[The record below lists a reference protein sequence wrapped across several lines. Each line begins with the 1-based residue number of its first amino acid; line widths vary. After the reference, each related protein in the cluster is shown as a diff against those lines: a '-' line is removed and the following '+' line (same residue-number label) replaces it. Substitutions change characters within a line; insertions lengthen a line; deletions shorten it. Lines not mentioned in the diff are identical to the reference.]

1 MNINY
6 RPEIDGLRAI
16 AVISVIFYHANV
28 VIFDEK
34 LFKGGFIGVDIFFV
48 ISGYLITSLILR
60 ELNTTQSFSF
70 MNFYERRVRR
80 ILPPLFFVMLLCFP
94 FAWVHLGPANFID
107 FSKSILYSIGFSSN
121 FYFWD
126 MGHQYA
132 AANSLLKPFLHTWS
146 LSIEEQYYIIFP
158 IFLFIIFRYLRNYL
172 LLFLIV
178 SFIFSLLLADWGS
191 KNYPSAT
198 FYFLHSRAWELI
210 VGSFLA
216 FSEIYQHY
224 KKNNLI
230 TQNLLSFIGFFIILF
245 SIIFGKTHFPHPS
258 FYTLAPVLGV
268 CLVILFSNKNTFIAK
283 ILSTKFFVGTGLISY
298 SLYLWHYPIFAFA
311 RINELDPGNIL
322 NFLTLIIPI
331 IILSILTYF
340 FIEKPS
346 RNRETKFKII
356 LYSIFLLLIVII
368 TLNLLVINKDGFKKR
383 MPPLLQGIN
392 FNTPPWK
399 LLKNDNNEICHNKKN
414 GCVFNLSSKKKV
426 FMIGDSHSAALMFNL
441 KDRVVKRNYS
451 FTTFTLDGCI
461 YFKGFNMINKHTKI
475 IDKKCNNDYFLELD
489 NKLKNQQNSII
500 ILSGRLPL
508 YLNNSRFDNQEGGVE
523 NGDWPYLYH
532 SVGQFNSIQ
541 SSFRN
546 SIHTISKNN
555 KIILIYPIPEVG
567 INIKDKILATSQ
579 KNVFLKENYNFDEFL
594 EPKKVFTTSYNT
606 YTQRTKSSFD
616 LLNSIKGKNIYKIYP
631 HKLFCNNQ
639 IKNRCMT
646 HDNEHIFYWDD
657 DHTSL
662 QGSKMINDLILKE
675 IKKIEMDF
683 NKSN

>member
-70 MNFYERRVRR
+70 MNFYQRRVRR

-94 FAWVHLGPANFID
+94 VAWVYLDPGNFID

-126 MGHQYA
+126 MGQQYA

-178 SFIFSLLLADWGS
+178 SFIFSILLADWGS

-210 VGSFLA
+210 AGSFLA

-230 TQNLLSFIGFFIILF
+230 TQNSLSFIGFFIILF

-356 LYSIFLLLIVII
+356 LSSIFFLLIIII

-414 GCVFNLSSKKKV
+414 GCVFNPSSKKKI

-451 FTTFTLDGCI
+451 FTTFTLDGCL
-461 YFKGFNMINKHTKI
+461 YFKGFNLINKHTKI

-489 NKLKNQQNSII
+489 NMLKNQQNSII
-500 ILSGRLPL
+500 ILSGRFPL

-532 SVGQFNSIQ
+532 SLGQFNNIQ

-546 SIHTISKNN
+546 SIQTISKNN

-567 INIKDKILATSQ
+567 LNIKDKILATSQ
-579 KNVFLKENYNFDEFL
+579 KNVFLKENYNFDDFL
-594 EPKKVFTTSYNT
+594 KPKKVFTTSYNT
-606 YTQRTKSSFD
+606 YIQRTKSSFD

-631 HKLFCNNQ
+631 HELFCNNQ

-646 HDNEHIFYWDD
+646 HNNEHIFYWDD

-675 IKKIEMDF
+675 IKKIEIDF

>member
-216 FSEIYQHY
+216 FSEIYQHH

-322 NFLTLIIPI
+322 NFLILIIPI

-346 RNRETKFKII
+346 RNREIKFKII
-356 LYSIFLLLIVII
+356 FSSIFFLLIIII

-579 KNVFLKENYNFDEFL
+579 KNVFLKENYNFDNFL
-594 EPKKVFTTSYNT
+594 EPKKIFTTSYNT

-675 IKKIEMDF
+675 IKKIETDF

>member
-70 MNFYERRVRR
+70 INFYQRRVRR
-80 ILPPLFFVMLLCFP
+80 ILLPLFFVMLLCFP
-94 FAWVHLGPANFID
+94 VAWVHLDPGNFID

-126 MGHQYA
+126 MGQQYA

-178 SFIFSLLLADWGS
+178 SFIFSILLADWGS

-210 VGSFLA
+210 AGSFLA

-230 TQNLLSFIGFFIILF
+230 TQNSLSFIGFFIILF

-331 IILSILTYF
+331 IILSILSYF

-356 LYSIFLLLIVII
+356 LSSIFFLLIIII

-414 GCVFNLSSKKKV
+414 GCVFNPSSKKKI

-451 FTTFTLDGCI
+451 FTTFTLDGCL
-461 YFKGFNMINKHTKI
+461 YFKGFNLINKHTKI

-489 NKLKNQQNSII
+489 NMLKNQQNSII
-500 ILSGRLPL
+500 ILSGRFPL

-532 SVGQFNSIQ
+532 SLGQFNNIQ

-546 SIHTISKNN
+546 SIQTISKNN

-567 INIKDKILATSQ
+567 LNIKDKILATSQ
-579 KNVFLKENYNFDEFL
+579 KNVFLKENYNFDDFL
-594 EPKKVFTTSYNT
+594 KPKKVFTTSYNT
-606 YTQRTKSSFD
+606 YIQRTKSSFD

-631 HKLFCNNQ
+631 HELFCNNQ

-646 HDNEHIFYWDD
+646 HNNEHIFYWDD

-675 IKKIEMDF
+675 IKKIEIDF

>member
-70 MNFYERRVRR
+70 INFYQRRVRR
-80 ILPPLFFVMLLCFP
+80 ILLPLFFVMLLCFP
-94 FAWVHLGPANFID
+94 VAWVHLDPGNFID

-126 MGHQYA
+126 MGQQYA

-178 SFIFSLLLADWGS
+178 SFIFSILLADWGS

-210 VGSFLA
+210 AGSFLA

-230 TQNLLSFIGFFIILF
+230 TQNSLSFIGFFIILF

-356 LYSIFLLLIVII
+356 LSSIFFLLIIII

-414 GCVFNLSSKKKV
+414 GCVFNPSSKKKI

-451 FTTFTLDGCI
+451 FTTFTLDGCL
-461 YFKGFNMINKHTKI
+461 YFKGFNLINKHTKI

-489 NKLKNQQNSII
+489 NMLKNQQNSII
-500 ILSGRLPL
+500 ILSGRFPL

-532 SVGQFNSIQ
+532 SLGQFNNIQ

-546 SIHTISKNN
+546 SIQTISKNN

-567 INIKDKILATSQ
+567 LNIKDKILATSQ
-579 KNVFLKENYNFDEFL
+579 KNVFLKENYNFDDFL
-594 EPKKVFTTSYNT
+594 KPKKVFTTSYNT
-606 YTQRTKSSFD
+606 YIQRTKSSFD

-631 HKLFCNNQ
+631 HELFCNNQ

-646 HDNEHIFYWDD
+646 HNNEHIFYWDD

-675 IKKIEMDF
+675 IKKIKIDF

>member
-1 MNINY
+1 MNTNY

-70 MNFYERRVRR
+70 INFYQRRVRR
-80 ILPPLFFVMLLCFP
+80 ILLPLFFVMLLCFP
-94 FAWVHLGPANFID
+94 VAWVHLDPGNFID

-126 MGHQYA
+126 MGQQYA

-178 SFIFSLLLADWGS
+178 SFIFSILLADWGS

-210 VGSFLA
+210 AGSFLA

-230 TQNLLSFIGFFIILF
+230 TQNSLSFIGFFIILF

-356 LYSIFLLLIVII
+356 LSSIFFLLIIII

-414 GCVFNLSSKKKV
+414 GCVFNPSSKKKV

-451 FTTFTLDGCI
+451 FTTFTLDGCL
-461 YFKGFNMINKHTKI
+461 YFKGFNLINKHTKI

-489 NKLKNQQNSII
+489 NMLKNQQNSII
-500 ILSGRLPL
+500 ILSGRFPL

-532 SVGQFNSIQ
+532 SLGQFNNIQ

-546 SIHTISKNN
+546 SIQTISKNN

-567 INIKDKILATSQ
+567 LNIKDKILATSQ
-579 KNVFLKENYNFDEFL
+579 KNVFLKENYNFDDFL
-594 EPKKVFTTSYNT
+594 KPKKVFTTSYNT
-606 YTQRTKSSFD
+606 YIQRTKSSFD

-631 HKLFCNNQ
+631 HELFCNNQ

-646 HDNEHIFYWDD
+646 HNNEHIFYWDD

-675 IKKIEMDF
+675 IKKIEIDF

>member
-70 MNFYERRVRR
+70 INFYQRRVRR
-80 ILPPLFFVMLLCFP
+80 ILLPLFFVMLLCFP
-94 FAWVHLGPANFID
+94 VAWVHLDPGNFID

-126 MGHQYA
+126 MGQQYA

-178 SFIFSLLLADWGS
+178 SFIFSILLADWGS

-210 VGSFLA
+210 AGSFLA

-230 TQNLLSFIGFFIILF
+230 IQNSLSFIGFFIILF

-268 CLVILFSNKNTFIAK
+268 CLVILFSNKNTFLAK

-322 NFLTLIIPI
+322 NFLILIIPI

-356 LYSIFLLLIVII
+356 LSSIFLLLIIII

-399 LLKNDNNEICHNKKN
+399 LLKNDNNEICHNKKD
-414 GCVFNLSSKKKV
+414 GCVFNASSKKK
-426 FMIGDSHSAALMFNL
+426 
-441 KDRVVKRNYS
+441 S
-451 FTTFTLDGCI
+451 FYDWRQSFCR
-461 YFKGFNMINKHTKI
+461 IN
-475 IDKKCNNDYFLELD
+475 
-489 NKLKNQQNSII
+489 
-500 ILSGRLPL
+500 
-508 YLNNSRFDNQEGGVE
+508 V
-523 NGDWPYLYH
+523 
-532 SVGQFNSIQ
+532 
-541 SSFRN
+541 
-546 SIHTISKNN
+546 
-555 KIILIYPIPEVG
+555 
-567 INIKDKILATSQ
+567 
-579 KNVFLKENYNFDEFL
+579 
-594 EPKKVFTTSYNT
+594 
-606 YTQRTKSSFD
+606 
-616 LLNSIKGKNIYKIYP
+616 
-631 HKLFCNNQ
+631 
-639 IKNRCMT
+639 
-646 HDNEHIFYWDD
+646 
-657 DHTSL
+657 
-662 QGSKMINDLILKE
+662 
-675 IKKIEMDF
+675 
-683 NKSN
+683 

>member
-70 MNFYERRVRR
+70 INFYQRRVRR
-80 ILPPLFFVMLLCFP
+80 ILLPLFFVMLLCFP
-94 FAWVHLGPANFID
+94 VAWVYLDPGNFID

-126 MGHQYA
+126 MGQQYA

-178 SFIFSLLLADWGS
+178 SFIFSILLADWGS

-210 VGSFLA
+210 AGSFLA

-230 TQNLLSFIGFFIILF
+230 TQNSLSFIGFFIILF

-356 LYSIFLLLIVII
+356 LSSIFLLLIVII

-414 GCVFNLSSKKKV
+414 GCVFNPSSKKKV
-426 FMIGDSHSAALMFNL
+426 FMIGDSHPAALMFNL

-451 FTTFTLDGCI
+451 FTTFTLDGCL
-461 YFKGFNMINKHTKI
+461 YFKGFNLINKHTKI

-489 NKLKNQQNSII
+489 NMLKNQQNSII
-500 ILSGRLPL
+500 ILSGRFPL

-532 SVGQFNSIQ
+532 SLGQFNNIQ

-546 SIHTISKNN
+546 SIQTISKNN

-567 INIKDKILATSQ
+567 LNIKDKILATSQ
-579 KNVFLKENYNFDEFL
+579 KNVFLKENYNFDDFL
-594 EPKKVFTTSYNT
+594 KPKKVFTTSYNT
-606 YTQRTKSSFD
+606 YIQRTKSSFD

-631 HKLFCNNQ
+631 HELFCNNQ

-646 HDNEHIFYWDD
+646 HNNEHIFYWDD

-675 IKKIEMDF
+675 IKKIEIDF

>member
-70 MNFYERRVRR
+70 INFYQRRVRR
-80 ILPPLFFVMLLCFP
+80 ILLPLFFVMLLCFP
-94 FAWVHLGPANFID
+94 VAWVHLDPGNFID

-126 MGHQYA
+126 MGQQYA

-178 SFIFSLLLADWGS
+178 SFILSLLLADWGS

-210 VGSFLA
+210 AGSFLA

-230 TQNLLSFIGFFIILF
+230 TQNSLSFIGFFIILF

-356 LYSIFLLLIVII
+356 LSSIFLLLIVII

-414 GCVFNLSSKKKV
+414 GCVFNPSSKKKI

-451 FTTFTLDGCI
+451 FTTFTLDGCL
-461 YFKGFNMINKHTKI
+461 YFKGFNLINKHTKI

-489 NKLKNQQNSII
+489 NMLKNQQNSII
-500 ILSGRLPL
+500 ILSGRFPL

-532 SVGQFNSIQ
+532 SLGQFNNIQ

-546 SIHTISKNN
+546 SIQTISKNN

-567 INIKDKILATSQ
+567 LNIKDKILATSQ
-579 KNVFLKENYNFDEFL
+579 KNVFLKENYNFDDFL
-594 EPKKVFTTSYNT
+594 KPKKVFTTSYNT
-606 YTQRTKSSFD
+606 YIQRTKSSFD

-631 HKLFCNNQ
+631 HELFCNNQ

-646 HDNEHIFYWDD
+646 HNNEHIFYWDD

-675 IKKIEMDF
+675 IKKIKIDF

>member
-48 ISGYLITSLILR
+48 ISGYLITSLILK

-70 MNFYERRVRR
+70 MNFYQRRVRR

-94 FAWVHLGPANFID
+94 VAWVHLGPGNFID
-107 FSKSILYSIGFSSN
+107 FSKSILYSISFSSN

-126 MGHQYA
+126 MGQQYA

-210 VGSFLA
+210 AGSFLA

-230 TQNLLSFIGFFIILF
+230 IQNSLSFIGFFIILF
-245 SIIFGKTHFPHPS
+245 SIIFGKTYFPHPS

-268 CLVILFSNKNTFIAK
+268 CLVILFSNKNTFISK

-356 LYSIFLLLIVII
+356 LSSIFLLLIVII

-414 GCVFNLSSKKKV
+414 GCVFNPSSKKKV
-426 FMIGDSHSAALMFNL
+426 FMIGDSHPAALMFNL

-451 FTTFTLDGCI
+451 FTTFTLDGCL
-461 YFKGFNMINKHTKI
+461 YFKGFNLINKHTKI

-489 NKLKNQQNSII
+489 NMLKNQQNSII
-500 ILSGRLPL
+500 ILSGRFPL

-532 SVGQFNSIQ
+532 SLGQFNNIQ

-567 INIKDKILATSQ
+567 LNIKDKILATSQ
-579 KNVFLKENYNFDEFL
+579 KNIFLKENYNFDDFL
-594 EPKKVFTTSYNT
+594 EPKKVFTTSYST
-606 YTQRTKSSFD
+606 YIQRTKSSFD

-631 HKLFCNNQ
+631 HELFCNNQ

-646 HDNEHIFYWDD
+646 HNNKHIFYWDD

-675 IKKIEMDF
+675 IKKIEIDF

>member
-70 MNFYERRVRR
+70 MNFYQRRVRR

-94 FAWVHLGPANFID
+94 VAWVYLDPGNFID

-126 MGHQYA
+126 MGQQYA

-210 VGSFLA
+210 AGSFLA

-230 TQNLLSFIGFFIILF
+230 IQNSLSFIGFFIILF

-268 CLVILFSNKNTFIAK
+268 CLVILFSNKNTFLAK

-356 LYSIFLLLIVII
+356 LSSIFFLLIIII

-414 GCVFNLSSKKKV
+414 GCVFNPSSKKKV
-426 FMIGDSHSAALMFNL
+426 FMIGDSHPAALMFNL

-451 FTTFTLDGCI
+451 FTTFTLDGCL
-461 YFKGFNMINKHTKI
+461 YFKGFNLINKHTKI

-489 NKLKNQQNSII
+489 NMLKNQQNSII
-500 ILSGRLPL
+500 ILSGRFPL

-532 SVGQFNSIQ
+532 SLGQFNNIQ

-546 SIHTISKNN
+546 SIQTISKNN

-567 INIKDKILATSQ
+567 LNIKDKILATSQ
-579 KNVFLKENYNFDEFL
+579 KNVFLKENYNFDDFL
-594 EPKKVFTTSYNT
+594 KPKKVFTTSYNT
-606 YTQRTKSSFD
+606 YIQRTKSSFD

-631 HKLFCNNQ
+631 HELLCNNQ

-646 HDNEHIFYWDD
+646 HNNEHIFYWDD

-675 IKKIEMDF
+675 IKKIEIDF

>member
-48 ISGYLITSLILR
+48 ISGYLITSLILK

-70 MNFYERRVRR
+70 MNFYQRRVRR

-94 FAWVHLGPANFID
+94 VAWVYLDPGNFID

-126 MGHQYA
+126 MGQQYA

-178 SFIFSLLLADWGS
+178 SFIFSILLADWGS

-210 VGSFLA
+210 AGSFLA

-230 TQNLLSFIGFFIILF
+230 TQNSLSFIGFFIILF

-356 LYSIFLLLIVII
+356 LSSIFFLLIIII

-414 GCVFNLSSKKKV
+414 GCVFNPSSKKKI

-451 FTTFTLDGCI
+451 FTTFTLDGCL
-461 YFKGFNMINKHTKI
+461 YFKGFNLINKHTKI

-489 NKLKNQQNSII
+489 NMLKNQQNSII
-500 ILSGRLPL
+500 ILSGRFPL

-532 SVGQFNSIQ
+532 SLGQFNNIQ

-546 SIHTISKNN
+546 SIQTISKNN

-567 INIKDKILATSQ
+567 LNIKDKILATSQ
-579 KNVFLKENYNFDEFL
+579 KNVFLKENYNFDDFL
-594 EPKKVFTTSYNT
+594 KPKKVFTTSYNT
-606 YTQRTKSSFD
+606 YIQRTKSSFD

-631 HKLFCNNQ
+631 HELFCNNQ

-646 HDNEHIFYWDD
+646 HNNEHIFYWDD

-675 IKKIEMDF
+675 IKKIEIDF

>member
-331 IILSILTYF
+331 IILSILTFF

>member
-70 MNFYERRVRR
+70 INFYQRRVRR
-80 ILPPLFFVMLLCFP
+80 ILLPLFFVMLLCFP
-94 FAWVHLGPANFID
+94 VAWVYLDPGNFID

-126 MGHQYA
+126 MGQQYA

-178 SFIFSLLLADWGS
+178 SFIFSILLADWGS

-210 VGSFLA
+210 AGSFLA

-230 TQNLLSFIGFFIILF
+230 TQNSLSFIGFFIILF

-268 CLVILFSNKNTFIAK
+268 CLVILFSNKNTFISK

-356 LYSIFLLLIVII
+356 LSSIFFLLIIII

-414 GCVFNLSSKKKV
+414 GCVFNPSSKKKI

-451 FTTFTLDGCI
+451 FTTFTLDGCL
-461 YFKGFNMINKHTKI
+461 YFKGFNLINKHTKI

-489 NKLKNQQNSII
+489 NMLKNQQNSII
-500 ILSGRLPL
+500 ILSGRFPL

-532 SVGQFNSIQ
+532 SLGQFNNIQ

-546 SIHTISKNN
+546 SIQTISKNN

-567 INIKDKILATSQ
+567 LNIKDKILATSQ
-579 KNVFLKENYNFDEFL
+579 KNVFLKENYNFDDFL
-594 EPKKVFTTSYNT
+594 KPKKVFTTSYNT
-606 YTQRTKSSFD
+606 YIQRTKSSFD

-631 HKLFCNNQ
+631 HELFCNNQ

-646 HDNEHIFYWDD
+646 HNNEHIFYWDD

-675 IKKIEMDF
+675 IKKIEIDF

>member
-70 MNFYERRVRR
+70 INFYQRRVRR
-80 ILPPLFFVMLLCFP
+80 ILLPLFFVMLLCFP
-94 FAWVHLGPANFID
+94 VAWVYLDPGNFID

-126 MGHQYA
+126 MGQQYA

-178 SFIFSLLLADWGS
+178 SFIFSILLADWGS

-210 VGSFLA
+210 AGSFLA

-230 TQNLLSFIGFFIILF
+230 TQNSLSFIGFFIILF

-356 LYSIFLLLIVII
+356 LSSIFFLLIIII

-414 GCVFNLSSKKKV
+414 GCVFNPSSKKKI

-451 FTTFTLDGCI
+451 FTTFTLDGCL
-461 YFKGFNMINKHTKI
+461 YFKGFNLINKHTKI

-489 NKLKNQQNSII
+489 NMLKNQQNSII
-500 ILSGRLPL
+500 ILSGRFPL

-532 SVGQFNSIQ
+532 SLGQFNNIQ

-546 SIHTISKNN
+546 SIQTISKNN

-567 INIKDKILATSQ
+567 LNIKDKILATSQ
-579 KNVFLKENYNFDEFL
+579 KNVFLKENYNFDDFL
-594 EPKKVFTTSYNT
+594 KPKKVFTTSYNT
-606 YTQRTKSSFD
+606 YIQRTKSSFD

-631 HKLFCNNQ
+631 HELFCNNQ

-646 HDNEHIFYWDD
+646 HNNEHIFYWDD

-675 IKKIEMDF
+675 IKKIEIDF

>member
-70 MNFYERRVRR
+70 MNFYQRRVRR

-94 FAWVHLGPANFID
+94 VAWVYLDPGNFID

-126 MGHQYA
+126 MGQQYA

-210 VGSFLA
+210 AGSFLA

-230 TQNLLSFIGFFIILF
+230 IQNSLSFIGFFIILF
-245 SIIFGKTHFPHPS
+245 SIIFGKTYFPHPS

-268 CLVILFSNKNTFIAK
+268 CLVILFSNKNTFLAK

-356 LYSIFLLLIVII
+356 LSSIFFLLIIII

-414 GCVFNLSSKKKV
+414 GCVFNPSSKKKI

-451 FTTFTLDGCI
+451 FTTFTLDGCL
-461 YFKGFNMINKHTKI
+461 YFKGFNLINKHTKI

-489 NKLKNQQNSII
+489 NMLKNQQNSII
-500 ILSGRLPL
+500 ILSGRFPL

-532 SVGQFNSIQ
+532 SLGQFNNIQ

-546 SIHTISKNN
+546 SIQTISKNN

-567 INIKDKILATSQ
+567 LNIKDKILATSQ
-579 KNVFLKENYNFDEFL
+579 KNVFLKENYNFDDFL
-594 EPKKVFTTSYNT
+594 KPKKVFTTSYNT
-606 YTQRTKSSFD
+606 YIQRTKSSFD

-631 HKLFCNNQ
+631 HELFCNNQ

-646 HDNEHIFYWDD
+646 HNNEHIFYWDD

-675 IKKIEMDF
+675 IKKIEIDF

>member
-16 AVISVIFYHANV
+16 AVISVIFYHANIL
-28 VIFDEK
+28 IFDEK

-70 MNFYERRVRR
+70 INFYERRIRR
-80 ILPPLFFVMLLCFP
+80 ILPPLLFVMLLCFP
-94 FAWVHLGPANFID
+94 VAWIHLGPANFID

-126 MGHQYA
+126 MGQQYA
-132 AANSLLKPFLHTWS
+132 AASSLLKPFLHTWS

-158 IFLFIIFRYLRNYL
+158 IFLFIIHRYLQNYL
-172 LLFLIV
+172 LLFLFV

-216 FSEIYQHY
+216 FPKIYQKY

-245 SIIFGKTHFPHPS
+245 AIIFGKTHFPHPS

-268 CLVILFSNKNTFIAK
+268 CLVILFTNKNTFIAK

-322 NFLTLIIPI
+322 NFLILIIPI

-346 RNRETKFKII
+346 RNREIKFKII
-356 LYSIFLLLIVII
+356 FSSIFFILIIII

-383 MPPLLQGIN
+383 MPPLLQSIN
-392 FNTPPWK
+392 FSTPPWK
-399 LLKNDNNEICHNKKN
+399 SLKNDNNEICHNKKN
-414 GCVFNLSSKKKV
+414 GCIFNTSSQKNV
-426 FMIGDSHSAALMFNL
+426 FMIGDSHSAALMFDL
-441 KDRVVKRNYS
+441 KNRVVKRNYS
-451 FTTFTLDGCI
+451 FTTSTFDGCL

-489 NKLKNQQNSII
+489 RKLKKQQNSII
-500 ILSGRLPL
+500 IFSGRLPL

-532 SVGQFNSIQ
+532 SVGQFNNIQ

-579 KNVFLKENYNFDEFL
+579 KNVFLKENYNFDNFL
-594 EPKKVFTTSYNT
+594 EPKKIFTTSYNT

-616 LLNSIKGKNIYKIYP
+616 LLNSIEGNNIHKIYP

-646 HDNEHIFYWDD
+646 HNNKHIFYWDD
-657 DHTSL
+657 DHVSL

-675 IKKIEMDF
+675 IKKIEIDF

>member
-70 MNFYERRVRR
+70 INFYQRRVRR
-80 ILPPLFFVMLLCFP
+80 ILLPLFFVMLLCFP
-94 FAWVHLGPANFID
+94 VAWVYLDPGNFID

-126 MGHQYA
+126 MGQQYA

-178 SFIFSLLLADWGS
+178 SFIFSILLADWGS

-210 VGSFLA
+210 AGSFLA

-230 TQNLLSFIGFFIILF
+230 TQNSLSFIGFFIILF

-356 LYSIFLLLIVII
+356 LSSIFFLLIIII

-414 GCVFNLSSKKKV
+414 GCVFNPSSKKKI

-451 FTTFTLDGCI
+451 FTTFTLDGCL
-461 YFKGFNMINKHTKI
+461 YFKGFNLINKHTKI

-500 ILSGRLPL
+500 ILSGRFPL

-532 SVGQFNSIQ
+532 SLGQFNNIQ

-546 SIHTISKNN
+546 SIQTISKNN

-567 INIKDKILATSQ
+567 LNIKDKILATSQ
-579 KNVFLKENYNFDEFL
+579 KNVFLKENYNFDDFL
-594 EPKKVFTTSYNT
+594 KPKKVFTTSYNT
-606 YTQRTKSSFD
+606 YIQRTKSSFD

-631 HKLFCNNQ
+631 HELFCNNQ

-646 HDNEHIFYWDD
+646 HNNEHIFYWDD

-675 IKKIEMDF
+675 IKKIEIDF